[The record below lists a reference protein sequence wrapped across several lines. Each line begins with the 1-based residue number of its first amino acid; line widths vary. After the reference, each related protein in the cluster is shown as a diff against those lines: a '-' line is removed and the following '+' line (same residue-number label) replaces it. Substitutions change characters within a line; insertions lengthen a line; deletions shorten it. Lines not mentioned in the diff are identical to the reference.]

1 MTVSDGIAWIGA
13 DLHSPVSAA
22 ARGMLGGISLTAA
35 RGMEADEF
43 LIALGA
49 DLDELAAR
57 TPYRDLA
64 VPVGQPGRPSPHIN
78 PVMYGMCGDW
88 LYVLEDWGAATWST
102 GYRKV
107 QSMWPYPGQEIVC
120 VTMDRFSPPSKILHV
135 PGDEIARRAEFG
147 QDTGEESALDAALD
161 ASGAVFPSIADV
173 GEAAVVAH
181 YEQHG
186 PRLPALV
193 FAAVGAYCG
202 LSIDQEA
209 VRAGT
214 LPGVLLP
221 MP

>member
-1 MTVSDGIAWIGA
+1 VA
-13 DLHSPVSAA
+13 
-22 ARGMLGGISLTAA
+22 
-35 RGMEADEF
+35 ADEF
-43 LIALGA
+43 LMALGA

-64 VPVGQPGRPSPHIN
+64 VPSGQPGRPSPHIN
-78 PVMYGMCGDW
+78 PVMYGMCGV
-88 LYVLEDWGAATWST
+88 YVLEDWGAATWST

-107 QSMWPYPGQEIVC
+107 RSMWPRPGQEIVC
-120 VTMDRFSPPSKILHV
+120 VTVDRFSPPSKILHV
-135 PGDEIARRAEFG
+135 PGDEIARRVEFG

-161 ASGAVFPSIADV
+161 ASGAVFPSIGDV

-202 LSIDQEA
+202 LTIDQEA
-209 VRAGT
+209 VRAGA
-214 LPGVLLP
+214 LSGALLS